1 MAGTATCIAW
11 STAAIPHLKSEK
23 SRIPVSQ
30 IQGSLIAS
38 LNYVGM
44 IVGFACSPF
53 LMHRLGRKYSL
64 LLVGL
69 SQIAGWTLINLSESI
84 QGLYIARIISGISDF
99 SFIVNMIYAGEIADK
114 KIRGTLSSIQM
125 LSFSLGIFY
134 MITIGAFLPYETMNK
149 LGFIIPSISLL
160 SILFLPETPYF
171 HLIQG
176 RDEEAMKTLM
186 RLRSTSNIE
195 DVKLDLERMKKAI
208 LESQENKKSSF
219 RELYSVRGSR
229 RSLIA
234 LMCLKITKQLSGITA
249 IVVYGQEILNKSG
262 FSLGSQYSI
271 VILTAGKVIAGL
283 IATSLID
290 ILGRKSILL
299 FSALA
304 TSVALSVVGLFFF
317 LQLYL
322 EVDVSSITWFPFA
335 GLLAHV
341 ITFSV
346 GLAHVPAIFV
356 GEVFSI
362 KVKVL
367 ASAIALSGEAFVG
380 FIVILGFTPM
390 NEIIGIYG
398 TFWFFAFMCIVGPVI
413 SNIIVPETKGKYL
426 EDIQAILNS
435 KKKKKERCPVSK
447 PLLV

>member
-23 SRIPVSQ
+23 SKIPISE

-44 IVGFACSPF
+44 IVGFAFSPF
-53 LMHRLGRKYSL
+53 LMDRLGRKYSL

-69 SQIAGWTLINLSESI
+69 SQIAGWTLINLSTSVH
-84 QGLYIARIISGISDF
+84 GLYIARIISGISDF
-99 SFIVNMIYAGEIADK
+99 SFIVTMIYAGEIADK
-114 KIRGTLSSIQM
+114 KIRGTLSSIQI

-149 LGFIIPSISLL
+149 VGFIIPSIFLL
-160 SILFLPETPYF
+160 TILFMPETPYF

-176 RDEEAMKTLM
+176 RDEKAMKTLM
-186 RLRSTSNIE
+186 KLRNTNNKE
-195 DVKLDLERMKKAI
+195 DVKLDWERIKKAV

-249 IVVYGQEILNKSG
+249 IVVYGQEILDKSG
-262 FSLGSQYSI
+262 FSLGSEYSI

-299 FSALA
+299 FSALG
-304 TSVALSVVGLFFF
+304 TSVALTAVGVFFF
-317 LQLYL
+317 LKMYL
-322 EVDVSSITWFPFA
+322 EIDVSSITWLPFA
-335 GLLAHV
+335 GLMAHV
-341 ITFSV
+341 TTFSV
-346 GLAHVPAIFV
+346 GLAHVPAVFV

-367 ASAIALSGEAFVG
+367 AAAIALTAEAFVG
-380 FIVILGFTPM
+380 FIIILGFAPM
-390 NEIIGIYG
+390 SKIIGIYG
-398 TFWFFAFMCIVGPVI
+398 TFWFFAIICILGPIV
-413 SNIIVPETKGKYL
+413 SNCIVPETKGKYL

-435 KKKKKERCPVSK
+435 KKKKRQNETVSK
-447 PLLV
+447 SLLV